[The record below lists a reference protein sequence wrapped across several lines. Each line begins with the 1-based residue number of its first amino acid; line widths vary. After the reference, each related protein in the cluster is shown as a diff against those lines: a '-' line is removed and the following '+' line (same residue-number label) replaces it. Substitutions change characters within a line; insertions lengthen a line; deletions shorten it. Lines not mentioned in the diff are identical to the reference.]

1 MNRRYIDFVP
11 KKEAS
16 NVTTAPVVVMPPE
29 ASVSLKPRQMTD
41 IQRVRNVR
49 ATEEAEEV
57 VVTPPEKEIPE
68 ITTVKAEKI
77 PRIPLF
83 RRPVEKSVDKV
94 VEKPVEKSE
103 DFADLTG
110 KKEARKPERKS
121 EARPDEKTLAQATK
135 TAGDLDRKLKI
146 PKVAF
151 VNTEKIVKRPLS
163 KNVYQ
168 KKIVTPEEKPQGPVT
183 IIAKPEKDSRVSLVV
198 TIIITIILGAA
209 AGTVA
214 FLLLPK

>member
-16 NVTTAPVVVMPPE
+16 SVTTAPVVVMPPE

-83 RRPVEKSVDKV
+83 RKS